1 MALVAAHVEEV
12 RLQICEYRFQSGW
25 RGALDEPLK
34 NVIAVRR
41 PVERFEAYVAP
52 KRAQDCPS
60 LRLRGCCQSGLQLT
74 APGGVQSGGGD
85 PRVRSVRVQLAIF
98 NLLAAAH
105 GAGQRRGCGDGWG
118 HQTCAGKG
126 ERRHVNRYSGTTRT
140 MANALGIAIVEKHA
154 A

>member
-12 RLQICEYRFQSGW
+12 RLQICEYRFQCGW

-52 KRAQDCPS
+52 KRVQDCPS

-74 APGGVQSGGGD
+74 TPRGVQGGNRD
-85 PRVRSVRVQLAIF
+85 PRVRSVRVQLASF
-98 NLLAAAH
+98 NLLAATH
-105 GAGQRRGCGDGWG
+105 GAGAKARMRDSWR
-118 HQTCAGKG
+118 HQARAEKG
-126 ERRHVNRYSGTTRT
+126 ERT
-140 MANALGIAIVEKHA
+140 HA
-154 A
+154 QPKYK